1 MKNSAPSGG
10 PRKCAHA
17 ADHGHGQDL
26 AGEDDV
32 HPIGR
37 DEVVQIGA
45 EAAREAECR
54 GREHEGDQLVAAD
67 RVAHE
72 QRALLVLADRDQ
84 NVAEGRADHAPDQDG
99 GEEHDDRGHDV
110 ERGLIVEIDAQQ
122 VGPGDAAEAVLA
134 AGERG
139 PAVDDVEGHRGERE
153 REQREVDAA
162 PAQDEEADERPV
174 SAARATAKAIARRKE
189 LGREVELEQR
199 RGVGGEPEERAVAE
213 REQAGVAEQQV
224 EAEADQHEQRDLAR
238 DRDRQAERAGEERQD
253 DERRREDQER
263 VAEDP
268 EAAHSSFATFSPIS
282 PRGRSSRT
290 RTMSAY
296 IEASAAGG

>member
-1 MKNSAPSGG
+1 M
-10 PRKCAHA
+10 AHA

-45 EAAREAECR
+45 EAACEPECG
-54 GREHEGDQLVAAD
+54 GREHEGDQLVTSY

-72 QRALLVLADRDQ
+72 PRPLLVLADRDQ
-84 NVAEGRADHAPDQDG
+84 DVAERRADHAPDQDG
-99 GEEHDDRGHDV
+99 GEEDDERDQAV
-110 ERGLIVEIDAQQ
+110 EGRLIVEVDARQ
-122 VGPGDAAEAVLA
+122 VRPGDAAEAVLA

-139 PAVDDVEGHRGERE
+139 PAVDDVEGHGRERE

-162 PAQDEEADERPV
+162 PAQDEEADDEAGQRGEGDGEGDRQEKG
-174 SAARATAKAIARRKE
+174 AR
-189 LGREVELEQR
+189 REVELEQR

-213 REQAGVAEQQV
+213 REQARVAEQDV
-224 EAEADQHEQRDLAR
+224 EAEADQREQRDLAR
-238 DRDRQAERAGEERQD
+238 DRDRQAERAGEERQEG
-253 DERRREDQER
+253 ERRREDQER

-268 EAAHSSFATFSPIS
+268 EAGHSSLATFSPIS